1 VAIFTFVVQGLLGRR
16 SACRRIEE
24 HGPEINR
31 LRGDAQMDLQLKG
44 RTAVVTGATR
54 GIGRAIAELFA
65 EEGANVAVCARH
77 ADQVAETVKALQA
90 KGVKAFGQAV
100 DIGDGPALQGFV
112 NAAAEALGGLHVLVS
127 NASALVQGNA
137 EDAWKAMFEIDIMGA
152 VRSFE
157 AARPHME
164 KAAAETGDAA
174 FLITS
179 SISAAEADAPNS
191 YGALKAA
198 QIHFAKGVAREN
210 AAKKIRCN
218 VVSPGTVF
226 FEGGV
231 WGNVKANA
239 PAFFETMIKRNPTG
253 RMATPEEIAAA
264 TVFLASPRSAFTTG
278 VNLVVDGAISRRA
291 NF

>member
-1 VAIFTFVVQGLLGRR
+1 
-16 SACRRIEE
+16 
-24 HGPEINR
+24 
-31 LRGDAQMDLQLKG
+31 MDLQLKG
-44 RTAVVTGATR
+44 KTAVVTGASR

-65 EEGANVAVCARH
+65 EEGANVAICARNPE
-77 ADQVAETVKALQA
+77 QVAEAVKALEA

-100 DIGDGPALQGFV
+100 DIADAPGLKGFV
-112 NAAAEALGGLHVLVS
+112 EAAAKALGGLDILVS

-137 EDAWKAMFEIDIMGA
+137 EDAWQAMFEIDVMGA

-157 AARPHME
+157 AARPFLE
-164 KAAAETGDAA
+164 QAAAKNGDAA

-179 SISAAEADAPNS
+179 SISAAETDNPNS
-191 YGALKAA
+191 YGAMKAA
-198 QIHFAKGVAREN
+198 QIHYAKGVAREN
-210 AAKKIRCN
+210 APKKIRCN

-231 WGNVKANA
+231 WGNVKQNA
-239 PAFFETMIKRNPTG
+239 PGFFETMIKRNPTG

-278 VNLVVDGAISRRA
+278 INMVVDGGISRRA

>member
-1 VAIFTFVVQGLLGRR
+1 
-16 SACRRIEE
+16 
-24 HGPEINR
+24 
-31 LRGDAQMDLQLKG
+31 MDLQLKG
-44 RTAVVTGATR
+44 KTAVVTGATR

-65 EEGANVAVCARH
+65 EEGANVAICARN
-77 ADQVAETVKALQA
+77 ADQVAEAVRSLQA
-90 KGVKAFGQAV
+90 KGVGAWGQAV
-100 DIGDGPALQGFV
+100 DIGDGPALKGFV
-112 NAAAEALGGLHVLVS
+112 NEAANQLGGLDILVS

-152 VRSFE
+152 VRAFE
-157 AARPHME
+157 AAKPHME
-164 KAAAETGDAA
+164 RAAQEKGDAA

-179 SISAAEADAPNS
+179 SISAAETDNPNS

-210 AAKKIRCN
+210 AGKKIRCN

-231 WGNVKANA
+231 WGNVKQNA
-239 PAFFETMIKRNPTG
+239 PAFFEQMIKRNPTG